1 MRSIA
6 LLALCA
12 ALASCATGPDN
23 SPKPQ
28 MGTGE
33 ARPQSSA
40 ECLAANL
47 KPSEPFTANLI
58 PEAVLKKAQSGS
70 VAMQYD
76 VVNGK
81 AQNVTVVTSNPPGLY
96 DSYAVQHA
104 NRYRE
109 PSGKTVRGCI
119 MTIDIKF

>member
-1 MRSIA
+1 MGPS
-6 LLALCA
+6 
-12 ALASCATGPDN
+12 AT
-23 SPKPQ
+23 Q
-28 MGTGE
+28 
-33 ARPQSSA
+33 PQSSA
-40 ECLAANL
+40 ECLAASL
-47 KPSEPFTANLI
+47 KPSEPFTASLI
-58 PEAVLKKAQSGS
+58 PDAVLRKAQSGS

-76 VVNGK
+76 VVNGR
-81 AQNVTVVTSNPPGLY
+81 AQNVTVIASNPPGLY